1 MTGGISPQLRK
12 RRFRDNFIVGV
23 CLSPSVAIILVF
35 TYFAFLFCVYLSLHN
50 WNMLSPMRFIG
61 LENYRTAFISEDS
74 GEFWNALRNTFV
86 YVAFAVPACVILGLL
101 TGLLLDWIV
110 FARGFFRLMLFLP
123 VIVSMVVAAT
133 VWKLLFDPET
143 GEINRILFSLGVK
156 ASHWTKWTKDP
167 AGGAMAAV
175 LIVGIWKRIGYN
187 GVLFLAGLKNISGTF
202 YEAATID
209 GASPVQK
216 FFKITLP
223 LVSPTTFI
231 VTMLQFFSAF
241 KVVESILVMTNG
253 GPAKNTDVLVLYIY
267 NNAFSYLKMGYAS
280 AISVILFVIILFFTI
295 IQLVLEKR
303 MVHYQ

>member
-1 MTGGISPQLRK
+1 
-12 RRFRDNFIVGV
+12 
-23 CLSPSVAIILVF
+23 
-35 TYFAFLFCVYLSLHN
+35 
-50 WNMLSPMRFIG
+50 MRFTG
-61 LENYRTAFISEDS
+61 LENYRIAFISEDS
-74 GEFWNALRNTFV
+74 GEFWNALKNTFV
-86 YVAFAVPACVILGLL
+86 YVVFAVPACVILGLL
-101 TGLLLDWIV
+101 AGLLLDWIV

-133 VWKLLFDPET
+133 VWKLLFDPEA
-143 GEINRILFSLGVK
+143 GEINHILFSLGVK
-156 ASHWTKWTKDP
+156 ASHWTNWIKDP
-167 AGGAMAAV
+167 SGGAMAAV

-187 GVLFLAGLKNISGTF
+187 GVLFLAGLKNIAGTY

-209 GASPVQK
+209 GANPVQK

-223 LVSPTTFI
+223 LLSPTTFI

-241 KVVESILVMTNG
+241 KVVESIMVMTGG
-253 GPAKNTDVLVLYIY
+253 GPAKRTDVLVLYIY

-280 AISVILFVIILFFTI
+280 AISVILFVIILSFTI